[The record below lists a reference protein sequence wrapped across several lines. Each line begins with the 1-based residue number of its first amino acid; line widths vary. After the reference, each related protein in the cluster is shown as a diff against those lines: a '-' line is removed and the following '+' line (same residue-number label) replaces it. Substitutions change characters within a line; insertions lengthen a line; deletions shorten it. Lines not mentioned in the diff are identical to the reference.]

1 MYSKINLT
9 KVLSAMQ
16 NYYYRQTKLNMLIPR
31 KVVCLRTK
39 NLFRSLR
46 WFNHNNN
53 ELDCGLFLLRPNKA
67 KKAFSLSV
75 VVICTLTK
83 LSKT

>member
-16 NYYYRQTKLNMLIPR
+16 NYYYCQIKLNMLIPR

-46 WFNHNNN
+46 LFNHNNN
-53 ELDCGLFLLRPNKA
+53 ELDYGLFLLRPNKA

>member
-16 NYYYRQTKLNMLIPR
+16 NYYYRQIKLNMLIPR

-67 KKAFSLSV
+67 KKRRLV
-75 VVICTLTK
+75 
-83 LSKT
+83 

>member
-16 NYYYRQTKLNMLIPR
+16 NYYFANKLNMLIPR

-46 WFNHNNN
+46 LFNHNNN
-53 ELDCGLFLLRPNKA
+53 ELDYGLFLLRPNKA
-67 KKAFSLSV
+67 IKGF
-75 VVICTLTK
+75 
-83 LSKT
+83 

>member
-16 NYYYRQTKLNMLIPR
+16 NYYYCQIKLNMLIPR